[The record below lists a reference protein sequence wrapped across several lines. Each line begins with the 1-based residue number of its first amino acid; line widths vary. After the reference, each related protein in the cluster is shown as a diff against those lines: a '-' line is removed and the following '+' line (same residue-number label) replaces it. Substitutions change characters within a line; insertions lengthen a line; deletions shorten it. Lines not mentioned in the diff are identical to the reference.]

1 MKPKQPKHATPLG
14 DQQQPRRCL
23 ERQVRRE
30 AVAFVRWAEATGLP
44 PAVAAQRLGL
54 LPRTLRQWRRRWRRD
69 RLAAADRG
77 RPRQLV
83 DPITRS
89 AVVEVLEEWGPSVG
103 VPALKTMFPTVVR
116 SELGACCRE
125 YHRGLAIAAADN
137 ACRLTWQVPGSVW
150 ATDFTE
156 TPVPIDGIFPYV
168 LLVRDLASS
177 CQLLAVPALAPTAAV
192 AVTAMRELFLRYG
205 PPLVLKADNGSSF
218 IAEIFQDLLGH
229 NGVTPL
235 FSPPVTP
242 QYNGSI
248 EAGNGSLKAHARL
261 EALRHGRCVWTSD
274 DLEAACTSAN
284 HFARPWGDTGP
295 SPLQRWE
302 SRCPITVAERR
313 HFQKTLAVIK
323 AQVIIDRQL
332 RPEDLSRRAVRADV
346 ERTATR
352 ETLKRLAYLFVL
364 GGPIRPPLKSEN
376 GLLIT

>member
-1 MKPKQPKHATPLG
+1 MKPKHARPLG

-23 ERQVRRE
+23 ERRIRRE

-44 PAVAAQRLGL
+44 SDVAAERLGL
-54 LPRTLRQWRRRWRRD
+54 LPRTLRRWRRRWRRD
-69 RLAAADRG
+69 RLPATDRG
-77 RPRQLV
+77 RPRQLA

-116 SELGACCRE
+116 SELGACCRD
-125 YHRGLAIAAADN
+125 YRRGLYIAATDD
-137 ACRLTWQVPGSVW
+137 ACQLTWHGPGRVW
-150 ATDFTE
+150 ATDFTKP
-156 TPVPIDGIFPYV
+156 PVPIDGLFPYV

-177 CQLLAVPALAPTAAV
+177 RQLLAMPALAPTAEA
-192 AVTAMRELFLRYG
+192 AMAALQELFLQHG

-218 IAEIFQDLLGH
+218 IAEEFMDLLGQ
-229 NGVTPL
+229 NSVAPL

-248 EAGNGSLKAHARL
+248 EAGNGSLKSHARH

-284 HFARPWGDTGP
+284 IFARPWGDTGP
-295 SPLQRWE
+295 SPEQRWQ
-302 SRCPITVAERR
+302 SRRPITVAERR
-313 HFQKTLAVIK
+313 HFQKTLAAIK
-323 AQVIIDRQL
+323 TQVMLEKDL
-332 RPEDLSRRAVRADV
+332 RPEDLIRRAVRADV
-346 ERTATR
+346 DRTATR

-364 GGPIRPPLKSEN
+364 GGPVRPPLKSEN